1 MTGIFKRTRTKEIIS
16 TWEEFK
22 NCLKM
27 GKAKEFFGENASMEV
42 QVEDFGAV
50 VLPPEKIAVQYTSL

>member
-50 VLPPEKIAVQYTSL
+50 VLMS